1 MSVIDTKKRVNG
13 NDCGSKTEEEIESQF
28 TSEQARYTLV
38 NAHDSW
44 TQPNRS
50 LVTFGCGH
58 AVADVGR
65 DTQLSITSS
74 ALAPK

>member
-1 MSVIDTKKRVNG
+1 MVKT
-13 NDCGSKTEEEIESQF
+13 GSKTEEEIESQL

-38 NAHDSW
+38 NTHDSW
-44 TQPNRS
+44 THPNRS
-50 LVTFGCGH
+50 LVTFGSGH

-65 DTQLSITSS
+65 GTQLSISSS